1 MVVAGDSVLF
11 RQVGAEADSIPGIVS
26 VQTEFLR
33 EQQLL
38 RDVVSRAL
46 REKSPTTAVREL
58 MASDRGYDPAVWQ
71 ELCGDAGLAGVHIPE
86 AYGGAAGGPVELG
99 IVAEEMGRTLF
110 CGPFFASSVMAGNAL
125 LEAAD
130 ESARAELLPGIAGGS
145 VIATLVLDDLN
156 SPDGVG
162 GSIRATDGG
171 RLSGTAAIVVDAHVA
186 DLLLVLAA
194 ATDGLALYAVESGA
208 PGLKVEPLQV
218 VDPTRKLYRVA
229 FSDVPG
235 REIGQVSG
243 DSLNRIWDLIC
254 SALAHEMIGGA
265 QRLFESTV
273 AYTKER
279 FQFGRPIGSFQALK
293 HRCADLLL
301 EIELARAVT
310 YHSARCLAAGEGEP
324 YAASMAKA
332 AAADAYMSAA
342 RAGIQL
348 RGGIGFTW
356 ENDTHLWFKRAKSSE
371 VLLGTPAIHRE
382 RMMTMIEGA
391 A

>member
-1 MVVAGDSVLF
+1 M
-11 RQVGAEADSIPGIVS
+11 
-26 VQTEFLR
+26 QTEFSR
-33 EQQLL
+33 EQELL

-46 REKSPTTAVREL
+46 RDRSPTTAVREL

-71 ELCGDAGLAGVHIPE
+71 ELCGEAGFAGVHISE
-86 AYGGAAGGPVELG
+86 AYGGAGGGPVELG

-110 CGPFFASSVMAGNAL
+110 CGPFFASAAMAGNAL

-130 ESARAELLPGIAGGS
+130 ESGRTELLPGIASGS

-156 SPDGVG
+156 SPAGVG

-171 RLSGTAAIVVDAHVA
+171 RLSGTAPMVVDAHVA
-186 DLLLVLAA
+186 DLLLVVAG
-194 ATDGLALYAVESGA
+194 TGSGLGVCAVESGA
-208 PGLKVEPLQV
+208 PGIEIEPLQV
-218 VDPTRKLYRVA
+218 VDPTRKLSRVV
-229 FSDVPG
+229 FTDVPG
-235 REIGQVSG
+235 RHIGEVTG
-243 DSLNRIWDLIC
+243 ESLNRVWDLIC
-254 SALAHEMIGGA
+254 CALAHEMIGGA
-265 QRLFESTV
+265 QHLFESTV

-310 YHSARCLAAGEGEP
+310 YHSARCLDAGEGEP

>member
-1 MVVAGDSVLF
+1 M
-11 RQVGAEADSIPGIVS
+11 
-26 VQTEFLR
+26 QTGFSR
-33 EQQLL
+33 EQELL

-46 REKSPTTAVREL
+46 RDRSPTTAVREL

-71 ELCGDAGLAGVHIPE
+71 ELCGEAGFAGVHISE
-86 AYGGAAGGPVELG
+86 AYGGAGGGPVELG

-110 CGPFFASSVMAGNAL
+110 CGPFFASAAMAGSVL

-130 ESARAELLPGIAGGS
+130 ESARTELLPGIASGS

-156 SPDGVG
+156 SPAGVG

-171 RLSGTAAIVVDAHVA
+171 RLSGTAPMVVDAHVA
-186 DLLLVLAA
+186 DLLLVVAG
-194 ATDGLALYAVESGA
+194 TGSGLGLHAVEGDA
-208 PGLKVEPLQV
+208 PGLAVEPLQV
-218 VDPTRKLYRVA
+218 MDPSRKLSRVV

-235 REIGQVSG
+235 RHIGEVTG
-243 DSLNRIWDLIC
+243 ESLNRVWDLIC
-254 SALAHEMIGGA
+254 CALAHEMIGGA
-265 QRLFESTV
+265 QHLFESTV

-310 YHSARCLAAGEGEP
+310 YHSARCLDAGEGEP

-371 VLLGTPAIHRE
+371 VLFGTPAIHRE
-382 RMMTMIEGA
+382 WMMTMLEGA
-391 A
+391 S

>member
-1 MVVAGDSVLF
+1 M
-11 RQVGAEADSIPGIVS
+11 
-26 VQTEFLR
+26 QTGFSR

-38 RDVVSRAL
+38 RDIVARAL
-46 REKSPTTAVREL
+46 RDKSPTTAVREL
-58 MASDRGYDPAVWQ
+58 MASDRGYDPVVWQ

-86 AYGGAAGGPVELG
+86 AHGGAGGGPVDLG

-110 CGPFFASSVMAGNAL
+110 CGPFFASAVMAGTAL

-130 ESARAELLPGIAGGS
+130 EPGRSELLPGIASGS

-156 SPDGVG
+156 SLAGIG
-162 GSIRATDGG
+162 GSLRTAEGG
-171 RLSGTAAIVVDAHVA
+171 RLSGTAAMVVDAHVA
-186 DLLLVLAA
+186 DLLLVMAG
-194 ATDGLALYAVESGA
+194 TSSGLGLHAVESGA
-208 PGLKVEPLQV
+208 PGLEIEPLEV
-218 VDPTRKLYRVA
+218 LDPTRKLSRVV
-229 FSDVPG
+229 FTDVPG
-235 REIGQVSG
+235 RPVGAVSG
-243 DSLNRIWDLIC
+243 ETLNRIWDLIC

-273 AYTKER
+273 AYTKDR

-293 HRCADLLL
+293 HRCADLAV
-301 EIELARAVT
+301 EIELARALT
-310 YHSARCLAAGEGEP
+310 YHSARCLDAGEGEP

-356 ENDTHLWFKRAKSSE
+356 ENDTHLWFKRAKASE
-371 VLLGTPAIHRE
+371 VFLGTPAIHRE
-382 RMMTMIEGA
+382 RMMTMLEGA

>member
-1 MVVAGDSVLF
+1 MVLGDRVLF
-11 RQVGAEADSIPGIVS
+11 RQGGADADSILGILN

-38 RDVVSRAL
+38 RDIVSRAL

-58 MASDRGYDPAVWQ
+58 MASDRGYDPAMWQ
-71 ELCGDAGLAGVHIPE
+71 ELFGDAGLAGVHIPE
-86 AYGGAAGGPVELG
+86 AYGGAGGGPIELG

-110 CGPFFASSVMAGNAL
+110 CGPFFASAVMAGNAL
-125 LEAAD
+125 LEMVD
-130 ESARAELLPGIAGGS
+130 EPARAELLPGIAAGS
-145 VIATLVLDDLN
+145 TIATLVLDDLN
-156 SPDGVG
+156 SPAGVG
-162 GSIRATDGG
+162 RSIRATDGG

-186 DLLLVLAA
+186 DLLLVVAA
-194 ATDGLALYAVESGA
+194 ATGGLALHAVEAGA
-208 PGLKVEPLQV
+208 PGLEIAPLQV
-218 VDPTRKLYRVA
+218 VDPTRKLSRVT
-229 FSDVPG
+229 FTDVPS
-235 REIGQVSG
+235 RRIGSVSG
-243 DSLNRIWDLIC
+243 EALNRMWDLMS

-265 QRLFESTV
+265 QHLFESTV

-324 YAASMAKA
+324 YAGSMAKA

-382 RMMTMIEGA
+382 RMMTMLEGA

>member
-1 MVVAGDSVLF
+1 MEGPA
-11 RQVGAEADSIPGIVS
+11 ADRSS
-26 VQTEFLR
+26 
-33 EQQLL
+33 
-38 RDVVSRAL
+38 SAS
-46 REKSPTTAVREL
+46 SPRRWV
-58 MASDRGYDPAVWQ
+58 
-71 ELCGDAGLAGVHIPE
+71 
-86 AYGGAAGGPVELG
+86 
-99 IVAEEMGRTLF
+99 RTLF
-110 CGPFFASSVMAGNAL
+110 CGPFFASAAMAGNAL

-130 ESARAELLPGIAGGS
+130 ESGRTELLPGIASGS

-156 SPDGVG
+156 SPAGVG
-162 GSIRATDGG
+162 GFDPRDGRRPPLRYRANGG
-171 RLSGTAAIVVDAHVA
+171 RCPRRRPAAGRRGN
-186 DLLLVLAA
+186 
-194 ATDGLALYAVESGA
+194 GLGPRGVRGRIRDA
-208 PGLKVEPLQV
+208 PGIEIEPLQV
-218 VDPTRKLYRVA
+218 VDPTRKLSRVV
-229 FSDVPG
+229 FTDVPG
-235 REIGQVSG
+235 RHIGEVTG
-243 DSLNRIWDLIC
+243 ESLNRVWDLIC
-254 SALAHEMIGGA
+254 CALAHEMIGGA
-265 QRLFESTV
+265 QHLFESTV

-310 YHSARCLAAGEGEP
+310 YHSARCLDAGEGEP

>member
-1 MVVAGDSVLF
+1 M
-11 RQVGAEADSIPGIVS
+11 
-26 VQTEFLR
+26 QTEFSN

-46 REKSPTTAVREL
+46 RDKSPTTVVREW
-58 MASDRGYDPAVWQ
+58 MATDRGHDPAVWR
-71 ELCGDAGLAGVHIPE
+71 ELGGDAGLAGIHVPE
-86 AYGGAAGGPVELG
+86 AYGGAGGGPVELG

-110 CGPFFASSVMAGNAL
+110 CGPFFASAVMAGSAL

-130 ESARAELLPGIAGGS
+130 EGAKSELLPGIASGAT
-145 VIATLVLDDLN
+145 IATLVLDDLN
-156 SPDGVG
+156 SPAGVG
-162 GSIRATDGG
+162 ARVRAGESG
-171 RLSGTAAIVVDAHVA
+171 RLSGTAAIVLDAHVA
-186 DLLLVLAA
+186 DLLLVVAG
-194 ATDGLALYAVESGA
+194 TTGERGLYAVESDA
-208 PGLKVEPLQV
+208 PGLSLELLQV
-218 VDPTRKLYRVA
+218 VDPTRKLSRVA
-229 FSDVPG
+229 FDDTPAG
-235 REIGQVSG
+235 QIGSLDSG
-243 DSLNRIWDLIC
+243 ALDRIWDRMS

-265 QRLFESTV
+265 QHLFETTV
-273 AYTKER
+273 NYTKER

-301 EIELARAVT
+301 EIEIARALT

-332 AAADAYMSAA
+332 AAADACMSAA

-348 RGGIGFTW
+348 RGGVGFTW

-382 RMMTMIEGA
+382 RMITMIEGA

>member
-1 MVVAGDSVLF
+1 M
-11 RQVGAEADSIPGIVS
+11 
-26 VQTEFLR
+26 QTEFSR

-46 REKSPTTAVREL
+46 RDRSPTTAVRES
-58 MASDRGYDPAVWQ
+58 MASDRGYDLAVWQ

-86 AYGGAAGGPVELG
+86 AYGGAGGGPVELG

-110 CGPFFASSVMAGNAL
+110 CGPFFASVVMAGNAL

-130 ESARAELLPGIAGGS
+130 ESARTELLPGIASGS
-145 VIATLVLDDLN
+145 VIGALVLDDLN
-156 SPDGVG
+156 SPAGVG
-162 GSIRATDGG
+162 GSIRATSGG
-171 RLSGTAAIVVDAHVA
+171 HLLGTAPIVVDAHVA
-186 DLLLVLAA
+186 DLLLVIAG
-194 ATDGLALYAVESGA
+194 TEPGLTLYAVESGA
-208 PGLKVEPLQV
+208 PGLAVEPLQV
-218 VDPTRKLYRVA
+218 VDPTRKLSRVVFA
-229 FSDVPG
+229 DVPG
-235 REIGQVSG
+235 REIGRVSG

-265 QRLFESTV
+265 QQLFESTV

-301 EIELARAVT
+301 EIELARSLT
-310 YHSARCLAAGEGEP
+310 YHSARCLDAGEGEP

-332 AAADAYMSAA
+332 AAGDAYMTAA

-382 RMMTMIEGA
+382 RMMAMLEGA

>member
-1 MVVAGDSVLF
+1 MQ
-11 RQVGAEADSIPGIVS
+11 R
-26 VQTEFLR
+26 EFSP

-38 RDVVSRAL
+38 RDIVSRAL
-46 REKSPTTAVREL
+46 REKSPPTAVREL
-58 MASDRGYDPAVWQ
+58 MASGLGYDPAVWQ
-71 ELCGDAGLAGVHIPE
+71 ELCGEAGLLGIHVPE
-86 AYGGAAGGPVELG
+86 VYGGAGGGAVELG
-99 IVAEEMGRTLF
+99 IVAEEMGRTIF
-110 CGPFFASSVMAGNAL
+110 CGPFFASAVMAGNAL

-130 ESARAELLPGIAGGS
+130 GPARAELLPGIASGS
-145 VIATLVLDDLN
+145 VIGTLVLDDLN
-156 SPDGVG
+156 NPDGVG
-162 GSIRATDGG
+162 GSIRAAKDG
-171 RLSGTAAIVVDAHVA
+171 RLSGAAAMVLDAHVA
-186 DLLLVLAA
+186 DLLVVAA
-194 ATDGLALYAVESGA
+194 RNADGLCLCAVESSA
-208 PGLKVEPLQV
+208 PGLAVEPLEA
-218 VDPTRKLYRVA
+218 VDQTRKLSRVT
-229 FSDVPG
+229 FTDVPS
-235 REIGQVSG
+235 RPIGAVG
-243 DSLNRIWDLIC
+243 AETLNRIWDLIC

-265 QRLFESTV
+265 QHLFESTV

-293 HRCADLLL
+293 HRCADLLM
-301 EIELARAVT
+301 EIEVARAVT
-310 YHSARCLAAGEGEP
+310 YHAARCLDAGEGEP

-382 RMMTMIEGA
+382 RMMTILEGA

>member
-1 MVVAGDSVLF
+1 M
-11 RQVGAEADSIPGIVS
+11 
-26 VQTEFLR
+26 QTEFSS

-46 REKSPTTAVREL
+46 RDKSPPGAVREL

-71 ELCGDAGLAGVHIPE
+71 ELGAGAGLAGVHVPE
-86 AYGGAAGGPVELG
+86 AWGGAGGGPVELG

-110 CGPFFASSVMAGNAL
+110 CGPFFASAVMAGNAL
-125 LEAAD
+125 MEAAD
-130 ESARAELLPGIAGGS
+130 ESARAELLPGVASGS
-145 VIATLVLDDLN
+145 VIAALVLDDLN
-156 SPDGVG
+156 SPAAVG
-162 GSIRATDGG
+162 GSLRARDDG
-171 RLSGTAAIVVDAHVA
+171 RLAGTAAIVVDAHVA
-186 DLLLVLAA
+186 DLLLVVARTGPDL
-194 ATDGLALYAVESGA
+194 GLHAVGSGA
-208 PGLKVEPLQV
+208 PGLEIEPLQV
-218 VDPTRKLYRVA
+218 VDPTRKLSRVTFA
-229 FSDVPG
+229 GVPA
-235 REIGQVSG
+235 RPIGTVG
-243 DSLNRIWDLIC
+243 GEALNRTWDLMS

-310 YHSARCLAAGEGEP
+310 HHAARCLAAGEGEP
-324 YAASMAKA
+324 WAASMAKA
-332 AAADAYMSAA
+332 AAADAFMSAA

-356 ENDTHLWFKRAKSSE
+356 EDDTHLWFKRAKSSE

-382 RMMTMIEGA
+382 RMMTMLEGA

>member
-1 MVVAGDSVLF
+1 M
-11 RQVGAEADSIPGIVS
+11 
-26 VQTEFLR
+26 QTEFSN

-46 REKSPTTAVREL
+46 RDKSPTTVVREW
-58 MASDRGYDPAVWQ
+58 MATDRGHDPAVWR
-71 ELCGDAGLAGVHIPE
+71 ELGGDAGLAGIHIPE
-86 AYGGAAGGPVELG
+86 AYGGAGGGPVELG

-110 CGPFFASSVMAGNAL
+110 CGPFFASAVMAGNAL
-125 LEAAD
+125 MEAAD
-130 ESARAELLPGIAGGS
+130 EPGRADLLPGVASGS
-145 VIATLVLDDLN
+145 VTATLVLDDLN
-156 SPDGVG
+156 SPSGVG
-162 GSIRATDGG
+162 GSIRAAANGK
-171 RLSGTAAIVVDAHVA
+171 LSGTAAMVVDAHVA
-186 DLLLVLAA
+186 DLLLVIASDA
-194 ATDGLALYAVESGA
+194 GGLGLYAVESGA
-208 PGLKVEPLQV
+208 SGLSVESLQV
-218 VDPTRKLYRVA
+218 VDPTRKLCRVA
-229 FSDVPG
+229 FDDTPAG
-235 REIGQVSG
+235 QIGSVDG
-243 DSLNRIWDLIC
+243 DTLDRLWDHMS

-265 QRLFESTV
+265 QHLFESTV
-273 AYTKER
+273 NYTKER

-293 HRCADLLL
+293 HRCADLAV
-301 EIELARAVT
+301 EIEIARALT
-310 YHSARCLAAGEGEP
+310 YHSARCLASGEGEP

-382 RMMTMIEGA
+382 RMITMIEGA